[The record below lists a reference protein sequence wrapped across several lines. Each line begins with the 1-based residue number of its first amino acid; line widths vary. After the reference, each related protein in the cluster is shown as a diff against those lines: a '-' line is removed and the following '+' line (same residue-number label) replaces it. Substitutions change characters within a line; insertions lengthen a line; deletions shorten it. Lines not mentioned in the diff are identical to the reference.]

1 MGEEKNVLLTK
12 PSGRKAAPFNFDEL
26 KKKPWQISA
35 EPAYLRSA
43 HASPL

>member
-1 MGEEKNVLLTK
+1 MDPKKENLINTSSTELA
-12 PSGRKAAPFNFDEL
+12 RKVAPKL
-26 KKKPWQISA
+26 KPWQISA

>member
-1 MGEEKNVLLTK
+1 MSPEEENLINTSSTEL
-12 PSGRKAAPFNFDEL
+12 GRKVAPRL
-26 KKKPWQISA
+26 KPWQISA